1 MRKLTL
7 LKISSGFQKP
17 VISKTRAVIWHHL
30 EPPLEPTWSKAG
42 FRSLHALESGAEVAT
57 EDGGGGAVRQ
67 VRTAEEGKWIYE
79 GANGRR
85 PREETCII
93 KM

>member
-57 EDGGGGAVRQ
+57 EDGGGGG
-67 VRTAEEGKWIYE
+67 GKA
-79 GANGRR
+79 GADSRR
-85 PREETCII
+85 G
-93 KM
+93 KMDL